1 MKRLCWSLSLFVV
14 GLTLS
19 SGCGAVPQGE
29 NVDPRDVNTIA
40 QPIQTLTAAGT
51 LSASPSLVRILPG
64 SLGTSRICFSTSAAW
79 GDVYVSP
86 DGGSEKLF
94 LGGVSGTC
102 DSATWIQIGHSY
114 EFRLYDLANRAAP
127 IASATVIGVEDNP
140 CAHCRPGTACYCGR
154 EAGCMR
160 PIDTCPFLK

>member
-1 MKRLCWSLSLFVV
+1 MNRRQSSICLFVL
-14 GLTLS
+14 GLAFS
-19 SGCGAVPQGE
+19 SGCGALPDGE
-29 NVDPRDVNTIA
+29 NVNPSDVNTLA
-40 QPIQTLTAAGT
+40 QPLETLSAAGT
-51 LSASPSLVRILPG
+51 LSASPSVVRILPG
-64 SLGTSRICFSTSAAW
+64 SLGTSRICFTTSAAW
-79 GDVYVSP
+79 GDVHVSP
-86 DGGSEKLF
+86 DGGPEKLF
-94 LGGVSGTC
+94 LGGMSGTC